1 MSDSSIAGKSADL
14 FSATGIV
21 YVKGPDLLTDARA
34 IIDAAQASAY
44 RAVNVALVY
53 RNWLLGRRIA
63 EEDLGGKDRAEY
75 GSRVVT
81 SLAEQLTGI
90 YGDGFDRRSLY
101 MFLQFY
107 RRFPIVDSL
116 SPQSGGLLSWT
127 HYRKLLQV
135 ESDNPTLGIILCA
148 DTDSDIARYSMLHGS
163 EQLFASKYKLLLPT
177 EEELRAE
184 IEAQKTFWI
193 EQHGNAESI
202 KEVRS

>member
-1 MSDSSIAGKSADL
+1 MSTAADKP
-14 FSATGIV
+14 V
-21 YVKGPDLLTDARA
+21 
-34 IIDAAQASAY
+34 
-44 RAVNVALVY
+44 
-53 RNWLLGRRIA
+53 
-63 EEDLGGKDRAEY
+63 
-75 GSRVVT
+75 
-81 SLAEQLTGI
+81 
-90 YGDGFDRRSLY
+90 
-101 MFLQFY
+101 

-163 EQLFASKYKLLLPT
+163 EQRFASKYKLLLPS

-184 IEAQKTFWI
+184 IEAQKMFWI

-202 KEVRS
+202 KPSPVGKGMRDKGDHAV